1 MKKKIIFIA
10 ISFVITLALIFL
22 LTKTKPS
29 YNLKFKYSNNDY
41 VTGYVD
47 ASGVNGVSY
56 EKIADSEKD
65 KYIKNIESFSYN
77 KVNDTLEITE
87 YKGISETLVIPYDY
101 EGTKIASIS
110 DSFKNDKV
118 KNIYISDNINYLPVE
133 NFKNIT
139 INCYKGKYCEELKNN
154 NELNVNI
161 LNDSDNVD
169 FNYIEFPFE
178 YNVKNDKIE
187 IVKYTGNDSNIIIP
201 TTVNGMEV
209 TTVNFDIIP
218 SLNSI
223 YIPDTVTSINMFT
236 KFTTTINEK
245 DNYTVCLIAS
255 IISFVLTTIII
266 IIVKDKTDDEKFT
279 STPLYIVIF
288 AYLIFISIMIY
299 KFNNVSHMSS
309 NNVLMYSV
317 IVDIMFIIAC
327 FTLITVNKRSM
338 ELETNVKNKTKFI
351 DEMIF
356 KINNI
361 SKLNSE
367 YKNKLINK
375 LKYSD
380 PVSNEI
386 VKDIEDN
393 ISSLISKLNDK
404 SSNEEIDNI
413 IKLIENR
420 NDIIKRNK

>member
-10 ISFVITLALIFL
+10 ISFIITLALIFS
-22 LTKTKPS
+22 LTNEKYYGDIKI
-29 YNLKFKYSNNDY
+29 KFSNNDY
-41 VTGYVD
+41 VLEY
-47 ASGVNGVSY
+47 AKKNGIDY
-56 EKIADSEKD
+56 EKIADSEKN
-65 KYIKNIESFSYN
+65 KYTKNIESFSYN

-87 YKGISETLVIPYDY
+87 YKGLSETLVIPYEYD
-101 EGTKIASIS
+101 GVKVTSIS
-110 DSFKNDKV
+110 DSFKNVKV

-139 INCYKGKYCEELKNN
+139 INCYRGKYCEELKNN

-161 LNDSDNVD
+161 LNDSEVVD

-178 YNVKNDKIE
+178 YNVKDGNVELTHYK
-187 IVKYTGNDSNIIIP
+187 GNDSVLIIP
-201 TTVNGMEV
+201 ETVNGMK
-209 TTVNFDIIP
+209 
-218 SLNSI
+218 
-223 YIPDTVTSINMFT
+223 VTSISFDGSHN
-236 KFTTTINEK
+236 KEVYLPDTINK
-245 DNYTVCLIAS
+245 ISNNFITPWNHNNYKYCV
-255 IISFVLTTIII
+255 ISAVVAFVLTTIVILL
-266 IIVKDKTDDEKFT
+266 VKDRTPEEIAVSTLIYILTLVFLGITFYANYNSNHSHAFGSSIQTYTIFSNLIYFT
-279 STPLYIVIF
+279 VVVT
-288 AYLIFISIMIY
+288 
-299 KFNNVSHMSS
+299 
-309 NNVLMYSV
+309 
-317 IVDIMFIIAC
+317 IMF
-327 FTLITVNKRSM
+327 TNKRNKK
-338 ELETNVKNKTKFI
+338 LDTNTKNKTKFI

-367 YKNKLINK
+367 YKNKLIDK

-393 ISSLISKLNDK
+393 INMLISRLNDK

-420 NDIIKRNK
+420 NYIIKRNK

>member
-10 ISFVITLALIFL
+10 ISFIITLALIFS
-22 LTKTKPS
+22 LTNEKYYGDIKI
-29 YNLKFKYSNNDY
+29 KFSNNDY
-41 VTGYVD
+41 VLEY
-47 ASGVNGVSY
+47 SKKNGINY

-65 KYIKNIESFSYN
+65 KYTKNIESFSYN

-87 YKGISETLVIPYDY
+87 YKGISETLVIPYEYD
-101 EGTKIASIS
+101 GVKVTSIS

-139 INCYKGKYCEELKNN
+139 INCYRGKYCEELKNN

-161 LNDSDNVD
+161 LNDSEVVD

-178 YNVKNDKIE
+178 YNVKDGNVELTHYKGSGGVL
-187 IVKYTGNDSNIIIP
+187 IVP
-201 TTVNGMEV
+201 ETVNGMKVTSVSFDGGHNKEV
-209 TTVNFDIIP
+209 Y
-218 SLNSI
+218 L
-223 YIPDTVTSINMFT
+223 PDTINKISDNFIT
-236 KFTTTINEK
+236 PWNYNNYINC
-245 DNYTVCLIAS
+245 V
-255 IISFVLTTIII
+255 ISAIVAFALTTIVIL
-266 IIVKDKTDDEKFT
+266 IVKDRTPEEIAV
-279 STPLYIVIF
+279 STPIYVWTLVFLGITFYANYNSNHSYSFGSSIQTYAIF
-288 AYLIFISIMIY
+288 SNLMYLI
-299 KFNNVSHMSS
+299 V
-309 NNVLMYSV
+309 VV
-317 IVDIMFIIAC
+317 TIMF
-327 FTLITVNKRSM
+327 TNKRNKK
-338 ELETNVKNKTKFI
+338 LDTNIKNKTKFI

-367 YKNKLINK
+367 YKNKLIDK

-393 ISSLISKLNDK
+393 INMLISKLNDK

>member
-10 ISFVITLALIFL
+10 ISFVITLALIFS

>member
-10 ISFVITLALIFL
+10 ISFVITLALIFS
-22 LTKTKPS
+22 LTNEKYYGDIKI
-29 YNLKFKYSNNDY
+29 KFSNNDY
-41 VTGYVD
+41 VLEY
-47 ASGVNGVSY
+47 AKKNGIDY

-65 KYIKNIESFSYN
+65 KYTKNIESFSYN

-87 YKGISETLVIPYDY
+87 YKGISETLVIPYEYD
-101 EGTKIASIS
+101 GVKVTSIS

-139 INCYKGKYCEELKNN
+139 INCYRGKYCEELKNN

-161 LNDSDNVD
+161 LNDSEVVD

-178 YNVKNDKIE
+178 YNVKD
-187 IVKYTGNDSNIIIP
+187 GNVELTHYKGNGGALIIP
-201 TTVNGMEV
+201 TTVNGMKVTSVSFDGSHNKEV
-209 TTVNFDIIP
+209 Y
-218 SLNSI
+218 L
-223 YIPDTVTSINMFT
+223 PDTINNISDNFIT
-236 KFTTTINEK
+236 PWNHNNYINC
-245 DNYTVCLIAS
+245 V
-255 IISFVLTTIII
+255 ISAVVAFVLTTIVIL
-266 IIVKDKTDDEKFT
+266 IVKDRTPEGIAV
-279 STPLYIVIF
+279 STPIYVLTFIF
-288 AYLIFISIMIY
+288 LGITFYANYNNNHSHTFGSGIQTYTIFSNLIYFTA
-299 KFNNVSHMSS
+299 V
-309 NNVLMYSV
+309 VT
-317 IVDIMFIIAC
+317 IMFI
-327 FTLITVNKRSM
+327 NKRNKK
-338 ELETNVKNKTKFI
+338 LDTNTKNKTKFI

-367 YKNKLINK
+367 YKNKLIDK

-380 PVSNEI
+380 PVSNAM
-386 VKDIEDN
+386 VKGIEDN

>member
-10 ISFVITLALIFL
+10 ISFIITLALIFS
-22 LTKTKPS
+22 LTNEKYYGDIKI
-29 YNLKFKYSNNDY
+29 KFSNNDY
-41 VTGYVD
+41 VLEY
-47 ASGVNGVSY
+47 AEKNGINY

-65 KYIKNIESFSYN
+65 KYTKNIESFSYN

-87 YKGISETLVIPYDY
+87 YKGISETLVIPYEYD
-101 EGTKIASIS
+101 GVKVTSIS

-118 KNIYISDNINYLPVE
+118 KNIYISDNITYLPVE

-139 INCYKGKYCEELKNN
+139 INCYRGKYCEELKNN

-161 LNDSDNVD
+161 LNDSEVVD

-178 YNVKNDKIE
+178 YNVKD
-187 IVKYTGNDSNIIIP
+187 GNVELTHYKGSGGALIIP
-201 TTVNGMEV
+201 EIVNGMKVTSVSFDCSYNKEV
-209 TTVNFDIIP
+209 Y
-218 SLNSI
+218 L
-223 YIPDTVTSINMFT
+223 PDTINKISDNFIT
-236 KFTTTINEK
+236 PWNHNNYINC
-245 DNYTVCLIAS
+245 V
-255 IISFVLTTIII
+255 ISAIVAFVLTTIVIL
-266 IIVKDKTDDEKFT
+266 IVKDRTPEEIAV
-279 STPLYIVIF
+279 STPIYVWTLVFLGITFYANYNSNHSYSFGSSIQTYAIF
-288 AYLIFISIMIY
+288 SNLMYLI
-299 KFNNVSHMSS
+299 V
-309 NNVLMYSV
+309 VV
-317 IVDIMFIIAC
+317 TIMF
-327 FTLITVNKRSM
+327 TNKRNKK
-338 ELETNVKNKTKFI
+338 LDTNIKNKTKFI

-367 YKNKLINK
+367 YKNKLIDK

-393 ISSLISKLNDK
+393 INMLISKLNDK

>member
-10 ISFVITLALIFL
+10 ISFVITLALIL
-22 LTKTKPS
+22 SLTNEKYYGDIKI
-29 YNLKFKYSNNDY
+29 KFSNNDY
-41 VTGYVD
+41 VLEY
-47 ASGVNGVSY
+47 AKKNGIDY

-65 KYIKNIESFSYN
+65 KYTKNIESFSYN

-87 YKGISETLVIPYDY
+87 YKGLSETLVIPYEYD
-101 EGTKIASIS
+101 GVKVTSIS

-139 INCYKGKYCEELKNN
+139 INCYRGTYCEELKNN

-161 LNDSDNVD
+161 LNDSEVVD

-178 YNVKNDKIE
+178 YNVKD
-187 IVKYTGNDSNIIIP
+187 GNVELTHYKGSGAVLIIP
-201 TTVNGMEV
+201 ETVNGMKVTSVSFDGSHNKEV
-209 TTVNFDIIP
+209 Y
-218 SLNSI
+218 L
-223 YIPDTVTSINMFT
+223 PDTINNISDNFIT
-236 KFTTTINEK
+236 PWNHNNYINC
-245 DNYTVCLIAS
+245 V
-255 IISFVLTTIII
+255 ISAVVAFVLTTIVIL
-266 IIVKDKTDDEKFT
+266 IVKDRTPEEIAV
-279 STPLYIVIF
+279 STPIYVLTFIF
-288 AYLIFISIMIY
+288 LGITFYANYNNNHSHTFGSGIQTYTIFSNLIYFTA
-299 KFNNVSHMSS
+299 V
-309 NNVLMYSV
+309 VT
-317 IVDIMFIIAC
+317 IMFI
-327 FTLITVNKRSM
+327 NKRNKK
-338 ELETNVKNKTKFI
+338 LDTNTKNKTKFI

-367 YKNKLINK
+367 YKNKLIDK

>member
-10 ISFVITLALIFL
+10 ISFIITLALIFS
-22 LTKTKPS
+22 LTNEKYYGDIKI
-29 YNLKFKYSNNDY
+29 KFSNNDY
-41 VTGYVD
+41 VLEY
-47 ASGVNGVSY
+47 AKKNGIDY

-65 KYIKNIESFSYN
+65 KYTKNIESFSYN

-87 YKGISETLVIPYDY
+87 YKGISETLVIPYEYD
-101 EGTKIASIS
+101 GVKVTSIS

-139 INCYKGKYCEELKNN
+139 INCYRGKYCEELKNN

-161 LNDSDNVD
+161 LNDSEVVD

-178 YNVKNDKIE
+178 YNVKD
-187 IVKYTGNDSNIIIP
+187 GNVELTHYKGSGDVLIIP
-201 TTVNGMEV
+201 ETVNGMKVTSVSFDCSHNKEV
-209 TTVNFDIIP
+209 Y
-218 SLNSI
+218 L
-223 YIPDTVTSINMFT
+223 PDTINNISDNFIT
-236 KFTTTINEK
+236 PWNHNNYINC
-245 DNYTVCLIAS
+245 V
-255 IISFVLTTIII
+255 ISAVVAFVLTTIVIL
-266 IIVKDKTDDEKFT
+266 IVKDRTPEEIAVSTLIYVLTFIFLGITFYVNYNSNHSHAFGSGIQTYTIFSNLIYFT
-279 STPLYIVIF
+279 AVVT
-288 AYLIFISIMIY
+288 
-299 KFNNVSHMSS
+299 
-309 NNVLMYSV
+309 
-317 IVDIMFIIAC
+317 IMFI
-327 FTLITVNKRSM
+327 NKRNKK
-338 ELETNVKNKTKFI
+338 LDANTKNNTKFI

-367 YKNKLINK
+367 YKNKLIDK

>member
-10 ISFVITLALIFL
+10 ISFVITLSLIFS
-22 LTKTKPS
+22 LTNEKYYGDIKI
-29 YNLKFKYSNNDY
+29 KFSNNDY
-41 VTGYVD
+41 VLEY
-47 ASGVNGVSY
+47 AKKNGIDY
-56 EKIADSEKD
+56 EKIADSQKD
-65 KYIKNIESFSYN
+65 KYTKNIESFSYN

-87 YKGISETLVIPYDY
+87 YKGISETLVIPYEYD
-101 EGTKIASIS
+101 GVKVTSIS

-161 LNDSDNVD
+161 LNDSDVVD
-169 FNYIEFPFE
+169 FNYVEFPFE

-209 TTVNFDIIP
+209 TSVSFDGGHNKEVY
-218 SLNSI
+218 L
-223 YIPDTVTSINMFT
+223 PDTINKISDNFITPWNYNNYINCVISAIVTFILA
-236 KFTTTINEK
+236 TI
-245 DNYTVCLIAS
+245 VIL
-255 IISFVLTTIII
+255 
-266 IIVKDKTDDEKFT
+266 IVKDRTPEEIAV
-279 STPLYIVIF
+279 STPIYVLTFIFLGITFYTNYNNNHSYAFGSVIQTYTIF
-288 AYLIFISIMIY
+288 SNLMYLIA
-299 KFNNVSHMSS
+299 V
-309 NNVLMYSV
+309 VT
-317 IVDIMFIIAC
+317 IMF
-327 FTLITVNKRSM
+327 TNKRNKKLDTSI
-338 ELETNVKNKTKFI
+338 KNKTKFI

-367 YKNKLINK
+367 YKNKLIDK

-393 ISSLISKLNDK
+393 INMLISKLNDK

>member
-1 MKKKIIFIA
+1 MKKKTIFIA
-10 ISFVITLALIFL
+10 ISFIITLALIFS
-22 LTKTKPS
+22 LTNEKYYGDIKI
-29 YNLKFKYSNNDY
+29 KFSNNDY
-41 VTGYVD
+41 VLEY
-47 ASGVNGVSY
+47 AKKNGIDY

-65 KYIKNIESFSYN
+65 KYTKNIESFSYN

-87 YKGISETLVIPYDY
+87 YKGISETLVIPYEYD
-101 EGTKIASIS
+101 GVKVTSIS

-139 INCYKGKYCEELKNN
+139 INCYRGKYCEELKNN

-161 LNDSDNVD
+161 LNDSEAVD

-178 YNVKNDKIE
+178 YNVKD
-187 IVKYTGNDSNIIIP
+187 GNVELTHYKGSGGALIIP
-201 TTVNGMEV
+201 ETVNGMKVTSVSFDCSYNKEV
-209 TTVNFDIIP
+209 Y
-218 SLNSI
+218 L
-223 YIPDTVTSINMFT
+223 PDTINKISDNFIT
-236 KFTTTINEK
+236 PWNHNNYINC
-245 DNYTVCLIAS
+245 V
-255 IISFVLTTIII
+255 ISAIVAFVLTTIVIL
-266 IIVKDKTDDEKFT
+266 IVKDRTPEEIAV
-279 STPLYIVIF
+279 STPIYVWTLVFLGITFYANYNSNHSYSFGSSIQTYAIF
-288 AYLIFISIMIY
+288 SNLMYLI
-299 KFNNVSHMSS
+299 V
-309 NNVLMYSV
+309 VV
-317 IVDIMFIIAC
+317 TIMF
-327 FTLITVNKRSM
+327 TNKRNKK
-338 ELETNVKNKTKFI
+338 LDTNIKNKTKFI

-367 YKNKLINK
+367 YKNKLIDK

-393 ISSLISKLNDK
+393 INMLISKLNDK

>member
-10 ISFVITLALIFL
+10 ISFVITLSLIFS

-118 KNIYISDNINYLPVE
+118 KNIYISDNINYLPVK

-161 LNDSDNVD
+161 LNDSDTVD

-218 SLNSI
+218 SLNGI

-338 ELETNVKNKTKFI
+338 ELDTNTKNKTKFI

-367 YKNKLINK
+367 YKSKLIDK
-375 LKYSD
+375 FKYSD

>member
-10 ISFVITLALIFL
+10 ISFVITLALIFS
-22 LTKTKPS
+22 LTNEKYYGDIKI
-29 YNLKFKYSNNDY
+29 KFSNNDY
-41 VTGYVD
+41 VLEY
-47 ASGVNGVSY
+47 AKKNGIDY

-65 KYIKNIESFSYN
+65 KYTKNIESFSYN

-87 YKGISETLVIPYDY
+87 YKGISETLVIPYEYD
-101 EGTKIASIS
+101 GVKVTSIS

-139 INCYKGKYCEELKNN
+139 INCYRGKYCEELKNN

-161 LNDSDNVD
+161 LNDSEVVD

-178 YNVKNDKIE
+178 YNVKD
-187 IVKYTGNDSNIIIP
+187 GNVELTHYKGSGGALIIP
-201 TTVNGMEV
+201 ETVNGMKVTSVSFDCSHNKEV
-209 TTVNFDIIP
+209 Y
-218 SLNSI
+218 L
-223 YIPDTVTSINMFT
+223 PDTINNISDNFITPWNYNNYINCVISAIVTFILA
-236 KFTTTINEK
+236 TI
-245 DNYTVCLIAS
+245 VIL
-255 IISFVLTTIII
+255 
-266 IIVKDKTDDEKFT
+266 IVKDRTPEEIAVSTLIYVLTFIFLGITFYVNYNSNHSHAFGSGIQTYTIFSNLIYFT
-279 STPLYIVIF
+279 AVVT
-288 AYLIFISIMIY
+288 
-299 KFNNVSHMSS
+299 
-309 NNVLMYSV
+309 
-317 IVDIMFIIAC
+317 IMFI
-327 FTLITVNKRSM
+327 NKRNKK
-338 ELETNVKNKTKFI
+338 LDANTKNNTKFI

-367 YKNKLINK
+367 YKNKLIDK

-380 PVSNEI
+380 PVSNEM
-386 VKDIEDN
+386 VKGIEDN

-404 SSNEEIDNI
+404 SSIEEIDNI

>member
-10 ISFVITLALIFL
+10 ISFVITLSLIFS

-101 EGTKIASIS
+101 EGTKIVSIS
-110 DSFKNDKV
+110 DSFKNNKV
-118 KNIYISDNINYLPVE
+118 KNIYISNNINYLPVE

-201 TTVNGMEV
+201 TIVNGMEV
-209 TTVNFDIIP
+209 TTVNFDITP

-338 ELETNVKNKTKFI
+338 KLDTNVKNKTKFI

-367 YKNKLINK
+367 YKNKLIDK

-393 ISSLISKLNDK
+393 INMLISKLNDK

>member
-10 ISFVITLALIFL
+10 ISFVITLALIFS
-22 LTKTKPS
+22 LTNEKYYGDIKI
-29 YNLKFKYSNNDY
+29 KFSNNDY
-41 VTGYVD
+41 VLEY
-47 ASGVNGVSY
+47 AKKNGIDY

-65 KYIKNIESFSYN
+65 KYTKNIESFSYN

-87 YKGISETLVIPYDY
+87 YKGISETLVIPYEYD
-101 EGTKIASIS
+101 GVKVTSIS

-118 KNIYISDNINYLPVE
+118 KNIYISDNITYLPVE

-139 INCYKGKYCEELKNN
+139 INCYRGKYCEELKNN

-161 LNDSDNVD
+161 LNDSEVVD

-178 YNVKNDKIE
+178 YNVKDGNIE
-187 IVKYTGNDSNIIIP
+187 LTHYKGSGGALIIP
-201 TTVNGMEV
+201 ETVNGMKVTSVSFDCSHNKEV
-209 TTVNFDIIP
+209 YLPDTINNISDNFIIP
-218 SLNSI
+218 WNHNN
-223 YIPDTVTSINMFT
+223 YINCV
-236 KFTTTINEK
+236 
-245 DNYTVCLIAS
+245 
-255 IISFVLTTIII
+255 ISAVVAFVLTTIVIL
-266 IIVKDKTDDEKFT
+266 IVKDRTPEEIAVSTLIYVLTFIFLGITFYVNYNNNHSHAFGSGIQTYTIFSNLIYFT
-279 STPLYIVIF
+279 AVVT
-288 AYLIFISIMIY
+288 
-299 KFNNVSHMSS
+299 
-309 NNVLMYSV
+309 
-317 IVDIMFIIAC
+317 IMFI
-327 FTLITVNKRSM
+327 NKRNKK
-338 ELETNVKNKTKFI
+338 LDTNTKNKTKFI

-367 YKNKLINK
+367 YKNKLIDK

>member
-10 ISFVITLALIFL
+10 ISLVITLALIFS
-22 LTKTKPS
+22 LTNEKYYGNIKI
-29 YNLKFKYSNNDY
+29 KFSNNDY
-41 VTGYVD
+41 VLEY
-47 ASGVNGVSY
+47 AKKNGIDY

-65 KYIKNIESFSYN
+65 KYTKNIESFSYN

-87 YKGISETLVIPYDY
+87 YKGLSETLVIPYEYD
-101 EGTKIASIS
+101 GVKVTSIS

-161 LNDSDNVD
+161 LNDSDVVD
-169 FNYIEFPFE
+169 FNYIDFPFE
-178 YNVKNDKIE
+178 YNVKD
-187 IVKYTGNDSNIIIP
+187 GNVELTHYKGSGGALIIP
-201 TTVNGMEV
+201 ETVNGMKVTSVSFDGSHNKEV
-209 TTVNFDIIP
+209 Y
-218 SLNSI
+218 L
-223 YIPDTVTSINMFT
+223 PDTINNISDNFIT
-236 KFTTTINEK
+236 PWNYNNYINC
-245 DNYTVCLIAS
+245 V
-255 IISFVLTTIII
+255 ISAIVAFVLTTIVIL
-266 IIVKDKTDDEKFT
+266 IVKDRTPEEIAV
-279 STPLYIVIF
+279 STPIYIVTF
-288 AYLIFISIMIY
+288 MYLGIMFYINYTSNHEYSSGNGISLISIESGLIY
-299 KFNNVSHMSS
+299 FTAV
-309 NNVLMYSV
+309 VT
-317 IVDIMFIIAC
+317 IMFI
-327 FTLITVNKRSM
+327 NKRNKK
-338 ELETNVKNKTKFI
+338 LDTNTKNKTKFI

-367 YKNKLINK
+367 YKNKLIDK

-380 PVSNEI
+380 PVSNEM
-386 VKDIEDN
+386 VKGIEDN
-393 ISSLISKLNDK
+393 INMLISKLNDK

>member
-10 ISFVITLALIFL
+10 ISFIITLSLIFS

-47 ASGVNGVSY
+47 ASGVNGVNY

-65 KYIKNIESFSYN
+65 KYIKNIENFSYN
-77 KVNDTLEITE
+77 KIKDTLEITE

-101 EGTKIASIS
+101 EGTKITSIS

-118 KNIYISDNINYLPVE
+118 KNIYISDNITYLPVE

-161 LNDSDNVD
+161 LNDSDVVD
-169 FNYIEFPFE
+169 FNYIELPFE
-178 YNVKNDKIE
+178 YNVKNNKIE

-245 DNYTVCLIAS
+245 DNYMACLIAS
-255 IISFVLTTIII
+255 IISFVLTAIAIIV
-266 IIVKDKTDDEKFT
+266 VKDKTDDEKLT
-279 STPLYIVIF
+279 STPLYIATF

-317 IVDIMFIIAC
+317 IVDILFIISC

-338 ELETNVKNKTKFI
+338 ELDTNIKNNTKFI

-361 SKLNSE
+361 SNLNNK
-367 YKNKLINK
+367 YKNKLIDK

-393 ISSLISKLNDK
+393 ICSLINKLNDK
-404 SSNEEIDNI
+404 SSIEEIDNI

>member
-10 ISFVITLALIFL
+10 ISFVITLALIFS
-22 LTKTKPS
+22 LTNEKYYGEIKI
-29 YNLKFKYSNNDY
+29 KFSNNDY
-41 VTGYVD
+41 VLEY
-47 ASGVNGVSY
+47 AKKNGIDY

-65 KYIKNIESFSYN
+65 KYTKNIESFSYN

-87 YKGISETLVIPYDY
+87 YKGLSETLVIPYEYD
-101 EGTKIASIS
+101 GVKVTSIS

-139 INCYKGKYCEELKNN
+139 INCYRGKYCEELKNN

-161 LNDSDNVD
+161 LNDSEVVD

-178 YNVKNDKIE
+178 YNVKD
-187 IVKYTGNDSNIIIP
+187 GNVELTHYKGNGGALIIP
-201 TTVNGMEV
+201 TTVNGMKVTSVSFDGSHNKEV
-209 TTVNFDIIP
+209 Y
-218 SLNSI
+218 L
-223 YIPDTVTSINMFT
+223 PDTINNISDNFIT
-236 KFTTTINEK
+236 PWNYNNYINC
-245 DNYTVCLIAS
+245 V
-255 IISFVLTTIII
+255 ISAIVAFVLTTIVIL
-266 IIVKDKTDDEKFT
+266 IVKDRTPEGIAV
-279 STPLYIVIF
+279 STPIYVLTFIF
-288 AYLIFISIMIY
+288 LGITFYANYNNNHSHTFGSGIQTYTIFSNLIYFTA
-299 KFNNVSHMSS
+299 V
-309 NNVLMYSV
+309 VT
-317 IVDIMFIIAC
+317 IMFI
-327 FTLITVNKRSM
+327 NKRNKK
-338 ELETNVKNKTKFI
+338 LDTNTKNKTKFI

-361 SKLNSE
+361 SKLSSE
-367 YKNKLINK
+367 YKNKLIDK

-380 PVSNEI
+380 PVSNEM
-386 VKDIEDN
+386 VKGIEDN
-393 ISSLISKLNDK
+393 INMLISKLNDK

>member
-1 MKKKIIFIA
+1 MKKKTIFIA
-10 ISFVITLALIFL
+10 ISFIITLALIFS
-22 LTKTKPS
+22 LTNEKYYGDIKI
-29 YNLKFKYSNNDY
+29 KFSNNDY
-41 VTGYVD
+41 VLEY
-47 ASGVNGVSY
+47 AKKNGIDY

-65 KYIKNIESFSYN
+65 KYTKNIESFSYN

-87 YKGISETLVIPYDY
+87 YKGISETLVIPYEYD
-101 EGTKIASIS
+101 GVKVTSIS

-118 KNIYISDNINYLPVE
+118 KNIYISDNITYLPVE

-139 INCYKGKYCEELKNN
+139 INCYRGKYCEELKNN

-161 LNDSDNVD
+161 LNDSEVVD

-178 YNVKNDKIE
+178 YNVKD
-187 IVKYTGNDSNIIIP
+187 GNVELTHYKGSGGALIIP
-201 TTVNGMEV
+201 ETVNGMKVTSVSFDCSYNKEV
-209 TTVNFDIIP
+209 Y
-218 SLNSI
+218 L
-223 YIPDTVTSINMFT
+223 PDTINKISDNFIT
-236 KFTTTINEK
+236 PWNHNNYINC
-245 DNYTVCLIAS
+245 V
-255 IISFVLTTIII
+255 ISAIVAFVLTTIVIL
-266 IIVKDKTDDEKFT
+266 IVKDRTPEEIAV
-279 STPLYIVIF
+279 STPIYVWTLVFLGITFYANYNSNHSYSFGSSIQTYAIF
-288 AYLIFISIMIY
+288 SNLMYLI
-299 KFNNVSHMSS
+299 V
-309 NNVLMYSV
+309 VV
-317 IVDIMFIIAC
+317 TIMF
-327 FTLITVNKRSM
+327 TNKRNKK
-338 ELETNVKNKTKFI
+338 LDTNIKNKTKFI

-367 YKNKLINK
+367 YKNKLIDK

-393 ISSLISKLNDK
+393 INMLISKLNDK

>member
-10 ISFVITLALIFL
+10 ISFVITLALIFS
-22 LTKTKPS
+22 LTNEKYYGDIKI
-29 YNLKFKYSNNDY
+29 KFSNNDY
-41 VTGYVD
+41 VLEY
-47 ASGVNGVSY
+47 AKKNGIDY

-65 KYIKNIESFSYN
+65 KYTKNIESFSYN

-87 YKGISETLVIPYDY
+87 YKGLSETLVIPYEYD
-101 EGTKIASIS
+101 GVKVTLIS

-139 INCYKGKYCEELKNN
+139 INCYRGKYCEELKNN

-161 LNDSDNVD
+161 LNDSEVVD

-178 YNVKNDKIE
+178 YNVKD
-187 IVKYTGNDSNIIIP
+187 GNVELTHYKGSGAVLIIP
-201 TTVNGMEV
+201 ETVNGMKVTSVSFDGSHNKEV
-209 TTVNFDIIP
+209 Y
-218 SLNSI
+218 L
-223 YIPDTVTSINMFT
+223 PDTINNISDNFIT
-236 KFTTTINEK
+236 PWNYNNYINC
-245 DNYTVCLIAS
+245 V
-255 IISFVLTTIII
+255 ISAIVAFALTTIVIL
-266 IIVKDKTDDEKFT
+266 IVKDRTPEEIAV
-279 STPLYIVIF
+279 STPIYIGTF
-288 AYLIFISIMIY
+288 MYLGIMFYIIYTSNHEYSSGNGIPIISIESGLIY
-299 KFNNVSHMSS
+299 FIAV
-309 NNVLMYSV
+309 VT
-317 IVDIMFIIAC
+317 IMF
-327 FTLITVNKRSM
+327 TNKRNKK
-338 ELETNVKNKTKFI
+338 LDTNTKNKTKFI

-367 YKNKLINK
+367 YKNKLIDK

-380 PVSNEI
+380 PVSNEM
-386 VKDIEDN
+386 VKGIEDN
-393 ISSLISKLNDK
+393 INMLISRLNDK

-413 IKLIENR
+413 TKLIENR

>member
-10 ISFVITLALIFL
+10 ISFVITLSLIFS

-77 KVNDTLEITE
+77 KVNDTLEITK

-118 KNIYISDNINYLPVE
+118 KNIYISDNINYLPAK

-161 LNDSDNVD
+161 LNDSDIVD

-218 SLNSI
+218 SLNGI

-279 STPLYIVIF
+279 STPLYIATF

-338 ELETNVKNKTKFI
+338 KLDTNTKNKTKFI

-367 YKNKLINK
+367 YKNKLIDK

>member
-10 ISFVITLALIFL
+10 ISFIITLALIFS
-22 LTKTKPS
+22 LTNEKYYGDIKI
-29 YNLKFKYSNNDY
+29 KFSNNDY
-41 VTGYVD
+41 VLEY
-47 ASGVNGVSY
+47 AKKNGIDY

-65 KYIKNIESFSYN
+65 KYTKNIESFSYN

-87 YKGISETLVIPYDY
+87 YKGLSETLVIPYEYD
-101 EGTKIASIS
+101 GVKVTSIS

-139 INCYKGKYCEELKNN
+139 INCYRGKYCEELKNN

-161 LNDSDNVD
+161 LNDSEVVD

-178 YNVKNDKIE
+178 YNVKD
-187 IVKYTGNDSNIIIP
+187 GNVELTHYKGSGGALIIP
-201 TTVNGMEV
+201 ETVNGMKVTSVSFDCSHNKEV
-209 TTVNFDIIP
+209 Y
-218 SLNSI
+218 L
-223 YIPDTVTSINMFT
+223 PDTINNISDNFIT
-236 KFTTTINEK
+236 PWNHNNYINC
-245 DNYTVCLIAS
+245 V
-255 IISFVLTTIII
+255 ISAVVAFVLTTIVIL
-266 IIVKDKTDDEKFT
+266 IVKDRTPEEIAV
-279 STPLYIVIF
+279 STPIYIGTFI
-288 AYLIFISIMIY
+288 YLGIMFYINYTSNHEYSSGNSIPIISIESGLIY
-299 KFNNVSHMSS
+299 FTAV
-309 NNVLMYSV
+309 VT
-317 IVDIMFIIAC
+317 IMFI
-327 FTLITVNKRSM
+327 NKRNKK
-338 ELETNVKNKTKFI
+338 LDANTKNKTKFI

-367 YKNKLINK
+367 YKNKLIDK

-380 PVSNEI
+380 PVSNEMA
-386 VKDIEDN
+386 KGIEDN

-404 SSNEEIDNI
+404 SNIEEIDNI

>member
-10 ISFVITLALIFL
+10 ISFIITLALIFS
-22 LTKTKPS
+22 LTNEKYYGDIKI
-29 YNLKFKYSNNDY
+29 KFSNNDY
-41 VTGYVD
+41 VLEY
-47 ASGVNGVSY
+47 AKKNGIDY

-65 KYIKNIESFSYN
+65 KYTKNIESFSYN

-87 YKGISETLVIPYDY
+87 YKGISETLVIPYEYD
-101 EGTKIASIS
+101 GVKVTSIS

-139 INCYKGKYCEELKNN
+139 INCYRGKYCEELKNN

-161 LNDSDNVD
+161 LNDSEVVD

-178 YNVKNDKIE
+178 YNVKD
-187 IVKYTGNDSNIIIP
+187 GNVELTHYKGSGDVLIIP
-201 TTVNGMEV
+201 ETVNGMKVTSVSFDCSHNKEV
-209 TTVNFDIIP
+209 Y
-218 SLNSI
+218 L
-223 YIPDTVTSINMFT
+223 PDTINNISDNFIT
-236 KFTTTINEK
+236 PWNHNNYINC
-245 DNYTVCLIAS
+245 V
-255 IISFVLTTIII
+255 ISAVVAFVLTTIVIL
-266 IIVKDKTDDEKFT
+266 IVKDRTPEEIAVSTLIYVLTFIFLGITFYVNYNSNHSHAFGSGIQTYTIFSNLIYFT
-279 STPLYIVIF
+279 AVVT
-288 AYLIFISIMIY
+288 
-299 KFNNVSHMSS
+299 
-309 NNVLMYSV
+309 
-317 IVDIMFIIAC
+317 IMFI
-327 FTLITVNKRSM
+327 NKRNKK
-338 ELETNVKNKTKFI
+338 LDANTKNNTKFI

-367 YKNKLINK
+367 YKNKLIDK

-404 SSNEEIDNI
+404 SSIEEIDNI

>member
-10 ISFVITLALIFL
+10 ISFVITLALIFS

-161 LNDSDNVD
+161 SNDSDNVD

-209 TTVNFDIIP
+209 TTVNFDITP

-338 ELETNVKNKTKFI
+338 KLDTNVKNKTKFI

-361 SKLNSE
+361 SKLKSE
-367 YKNKLINK
+367 YKNKLTDK

>member
-10 ISFVITLALIFL
+10 ISFIITLALIFS
-22 LTKTKPS
+22 LTNEKYYGDIKI
-29 YNLKFKYSNNDY
+29 KFSNNDY
-41 VTGYVD
+41 VLEY
-47 ASGVNGVSY
+47 AKKNGINY

-65 KYIKNIESFSYN
+65 KYTKNIESFSYN

-87 YKGISETLVIPYDY
+87 YKGLSETLVIPYEYD
-101 EGTKIASIS
+101 GVKVTSIS

-139 INCYKGKYCEELKNN
+139 INCYRGKYCEELKNN

-161 LNDSDNVD
+161 LNDSEVVD

-178 YNVKNDKIE
+178 YNVKD
-187 IVKYTGNDSNIIIP
+187 GNVELTHYKGSGGALIIP
-201 TTVNGMEV
+201 ETVNGMKVTSVSFDCSHNKEV
-209 TTVNFDIIP
+209 Y
-218 SLNSI
+218 L
-223 YIPDTVTSINMFT
+223 PDTINNISDNFITPWNYNNYINCVISAIVTFILA
-236 KFTTTINEK
+236 TI
-245 DNYTVCLIAS
+245 VIL
-255 IISFVLTTIII
+255 
-266 IIVKDKTDDEKFT
+266 IVKDRTPEEIAVSTLIYVLTFIFLGITFYVNYNSNHSHAFGSGIQTYTIFSNLIYFT
-279 STPLYIVIF
+279 AVVT
-288 AYLIFISIMIY
+288 
-299 KFNNVSHMSS
+299 
-309 NNVLMYSV
+309 
-317 IVDIMFIIAC
+317 IMFI
-327 FTLITVNKRSM
+327 NKRNKK
-338 ELETNVKNKTKFI
+338 LDANTKNNTKFI

-367 YKNKLINK
+367 YKNKLIDK

-380 PVSNEI
+380 PVSNEM
-386 VKDIEDN
+386 VKGIEDN

-404 SSNEEIDNI
+404 SSIEEIDNI

>member
-10 ISFVITLALIFL
+10 ISFVITLSLIFS

-139 INCYKGKYCEELKNN
+139 INCYRGKYCEELKNN

-161 LNDSDNVD
+161 LNDSEVVD

-178 YNVKNDKIE
+178 YNVKD
-187 IVKYTGNDSNIIIP
+187 GNVELTQYKGSSGVLIIP
-201 TTVNGMEV
+201 ETVNGMKVTSVSFDGSHNKEV
-209 TTVNFDIIP
+209 Y
-218 SLNSI
+218 L
-223 YIPDTVTSINMFT
+223 PDTINKISDNFIT
-236 KFTTTINEK
+236 PWNHNNYINC
-245 DNYTVCLIAS
+245 V
-255 IISFVLTTIII
+255 ISAVVVFVLTTIVIL
-266 IIVKDKTDDEKFT
+266 IVKDRTPEEIAVSTLIYVLTFIFLGITFYVNYNSNHSHTFGSGIQTYTIFSNLIYFT
-279 STPLYIVIF
+279 VVVT
-288 AYLIFISIMIY
+288 
-299 KFNNVSHMSS
+299 
-309 NNVLMYSV
+309 
-317 IVDIMFIIAC
+317 IMFI
-327 FTLITVNKRSM
+327 NKRNKK
-338 ELETNVKNKTKFI
+338 LDTNTKNKTKFI

-367 YKNKLINK
+367 YKNKLIDK

-380 PVSNEI
+380 PVSNEMA
-386 VKDIEDN
+386 KGIEDN

-404 SSNEEIDNI
+404 SSIEEIDNI

>member
-10 ISFVITLALIFL
+10 ISFVITLSLIFS
-22 LTKTKPS
+22 LTNEKYYGDIKI
-29 YNLKFKYSNNDY
+29 KFSNNDY
-41 VTGYVD
+41 VLEY
-47 ASGVNGVSY
+47 AKKNGIDY

-65 KYIKNIESFSYN
+65 KYTKNIESFSYN

-87 YKGISETLVIPYDY
+87 YKGISETLVIPYEYD
-101 EGTKIASIS
+101 GVKVTSIS

-161 LNDSDNVD
+161 LNDSDVVD
-169 FNYIEFPFE
+169 FNYVEFPFE

-209 TTVNFDIIP
+209 TSVSFDGGHNKEVY
-218 SLNSI
+218 L
-223 YIPDTVTSINMFT
+223 PDTINKISDNFITPWNYNNYINCVISAIVTFILA
-236 KFTTTINEK
+236 TI
-245 DNYTVCLIAS
+245 VIL
-255 IISFVLTTIII
+255 
-266 IIVKDKTDDEKFT
+266 IVKDRTPEEIAV
-279 STPLYIVIF
+279 STPIYVLTFIFLGITFYTNYNNNHSYAFGSVIQTYTIF
-288 AYLIFISIMIY
+288 SNLMYLIA
-299 KFNNVSHMSS
+299 V
-309 NNVLMYSV
+309 VT
-317 IVDIMFIIAC
+317 IMF
-327 FTLITVNKRSM
+327 TNKRNKKLDTSI
-338 ELETNVKNKTKFI
+338 KNKTKFI

-367 YKNKLINK
+367 YKNKLIDK

-393 ISSLISKLNDK
+393 INMLISKLNDK

>member
-10 ISFVITLALIFL
+10 ISFVITLSLIFS
-22 LTKTKPS
+22 LTNEKYYGDIKI
-29 YNLKFKYSNNDY
+29 KFSNNDY
-41 VTGYVD
+41 VLEY
-47 ASGVNGVSY
+47 AKKNGIDY
-56 EKIADSEKD
+56 EKIADSQKD
-65 KYIKNIESFSYN
+65 KYTKNIESFSYN

-87 YKGISETLVIPYDY
+87 YKGISETLVIPYEYD
-101 EGTKIASIS
+101 GVKVTSIS

-161 LNDSDNVD
+161 LNDSDVVD
-169 FNYIEFPFE
+169 FNYVEFPFE

-209 TTVNFDIIP
+209 TSVSFDGGHNKEVYLPDTINKISDNFIIP
-218 SLNSI
+218 WNYNN
-223 YIPDTVTSINMFT
+223 YINCVISAIVTFILA
-236 KFTTTINEK
+236 TI
-245 DNYTVCLIAS
+245 VIL
-255 IISFVLTTIII
+255 
-266 IIVKDKTDDEKFT
+266 IVKDRTPEEIAV
-279 STPLYIVIF
+279 STPIYVLTFIFLGITFYTNYNNNHSYAFGSVIQTYTIF
-288 AYLIFISIMIY
+288 SNLMYLIA
-299 KFNNVSHMSS
+299 V
-309 NNVLMYSV
+309 VT
-317 IVDIMFIIAC
+317 IMF
-327 FTLITVNKRSM
+327 TNKRNKKLDTSI
-338 ELETNVKNKTKFI
+338 KNKTKFI

-367 YKNKLINK
+367 YKNKLIDK

-393 ISSLISKLNDK
+393 INMLISKLNDK